1 MDRRPDAS
9 NVITLESNAVALIEM
24 EMKADEISATT
35 DSGLGKTDKNRLSGA
50 WLNGS
55 SSMTLY

>member
-1 MDRRPDAS
+1 MDRRPDAA

-24 EMKADEISATT
+24 EMKAD
-35 DSGLGKTDKNRLSGA
+35 KNRLSGA